1 MNATTTA
8 QHSQNGKG
16 IGHVSPMQPLR
27 WLARAWDDLTAMPGA
42 SLRYGV
48 VVTLGGWLIFAFG
61 DHPFFIAAAVSV
73 FLLVGP
79 ILSTGLCELSRRRS
93 QGTYADFESSLEA
106 LGRNRNGLLHFAG
119 TLLVIGAA
127 WTVLSTL
134 MLATMLGNAAPSV
147 EVAMWQDVFAMLSAE
162 QMQAYTLVGG
172 ALALLVFALSV
183 VTVPLL
189 VDRSEM
195 TAKKAMA
202 QSVRVFFANLPAMVV
217 WAASIALLTAI
228 GFATMLVAMILIFP
242 LLGHASWHGYQ
253 DLAASR

>member
-8 QHSQNGKG
+8 HHSTASGSV
-16 IGHVSPMQPLR
+16 GHVSPLRPLR
-27 WLARAWDDLTAMPGA
+27 WLASAWDDLTAMPGA

-73 FLLVGP
+73 FLLIGP

-93 QGTYADFESSLEA
+93 QDTYADFESSLEA
-106 LGRNRNGLLHFAG
+106 LGRNRDGLLHFAG
-119 TLLVIGAA
+119 TLLAIGAA

-134 MLATMLGNAAPSV
+134 MLATMLGNAAPSMDL
-147 EVAMWQDVFAMLSAE
+147 AMWQDVFAMLSA
-162 QMQAYTLVGG
+162 QQLQAYALVGG

-183 VTVPLL
+183 VAVPLL

-195 TAKKAMA
+195 TASMAMQ

-217 WAASIALLTAI
+217 WAASIVLLTAI
-228 GFATMLVAMILIFP
+228 GFATMLLALIVIFP
-242 LLGHASWHGYQ
+242 LLGHASWHAYQ
-253 DLAASR
+253 DLAAPR